1 MYDFIANLRWR
12 GMIQDITPGLEA
24 QLQRES
30 MIGYI
35 GFDPT
40 ASSLHV
46 GNLATIMLLKHFQL
60 AGHKPLAVVGGA
72 TGMVGDPSFKAAE
85 RKFLTEEELLYNQ
98 SCIMKQLNQ
107 VLEFS
112 SNGNSAELL
121 NNIDWFKDFGFLK
134 FLREVGKHIPINYM
148 MAKESVKRRLE
159 DGISFTEFS
168 YQLLQGYD
176 FYHLYTNKGVR
187 LQMGGADQWGNLTTG
202 IELIRRKAG
211 QEAFA
216 LTTPLITKAD
226 GTKFGKSEQGNIW
239 LDPNMTSPYEF
250 YQFWLNCT
258 DEDASR
264 LIKVFTLL
272 NQEEIEDLTKLHIQ
286 TPHQRILQKEIAKDL
301 TIRVHSET
309 DYMQAMKASE
319 LLFGRATVED
329 LWSLSEKDFNIIF
342 KSIPEIHITLA
353 QLTESEHVLD
363 LIASTGSGVMFDS
376 KGEVRRAIQEGS
388 LYVNKEKI
396 TDPLQKLNLKLLQG
410 KYLLVQRGKKHHYL
424 IKVS

>member
-12 GMIQDITPGLEA
+12 GMIHDITPGLEA
-24 QLQRES
+24 QLQKE
-30 MIGYI
+30 MITGYI

-40 ASSLHV
+40 APSLHV

-60 AGHKPLAVVGGA
+60 AGHKPVAVVGGA
-72 TGMVGDPSFKAAE
+72 TGMIGDPSFKATE
-85 RKFLTEEELLYNQ
+85 RKFLSEEELLHNQ
-98 SCIMKQLNQ
+98 SCIMKQLKCF
-107 VLEFS
+107 LDFS
-112 SNGNSAELL
+112 PCANAAELL
-121 NNIDWFKDFGFLK
+121 NNIDWFKDFGFLR
-134 FLREVGKHIPINYM
+134 FLREVGKHISINYM

-176 FYHLYTNKGVR
+176 FYYLYNTKGVK
-187 LQMGGADQWGNLTTG
+187 LQMGGTDQWGNLTTG
-202 IELIRRKAG
+202 IELIRRKTG
-211 QEAFA
+211 EESFA
-216 LTTPLITKAD
+216 LTAPLITKAD

-239 LDPNMTSPYEF
+239 LDPTMTSPYEF

-258 DEDASR
+258 DEDACR

-272 NQEEIEDLTKLHIQ
+272 SKEEIDNLIELHVQ
-286 TPHQRILQKEIAKDL
+286 APHQRILQKQIAKEL

-309 DYMQAMKASE
+309 DYMQARKTSE
-319 LLFGRATVED
+319 LLFGHATAED
-329 LWSLSEKDFNIIF
+329 LWELSEKDFKIIF

-353 QLTESEHVLD
+353 QLTEVEHMLD
-363 LIASTGSGVMFDS
+363 LIASTGSGIMFNS

-388 LYVNKEKI
+388 LSVNKEKI
-396 TDPLQKLNLKLLQG
+396 TDPLQKPNLKLLQD

>member
-12 GMIQDITPGLEA
+12 GMIHDTTPGLEA
-24 QLQRES
+24 QLQKG
-30 MIGYI
+30 MMTAYI

-60 AGHKPLAVVGGA
+60 AGHKPIAVVGGA
-72 TGMVGDPSFKAAE
+72 TGMIGDPSFKAAE
-85 RKFLTEEELLYNQ
+85 RKFLSEEELLYNQ
-98 SCIMKQLNQ
+98 SCIMKQLSQ
-107 VLEFS
+107 FLDFS
-112 SNGNSAELL
+112 SGHNSAELL

-134 FLREVGKHIPINYM
+134 FLREVGKHLSINYM

-176 FYHLYTNKGVR
+176 FYHLYTTKGVR

-211 QEAFA
+211 EEAFA
-216 LTTPLITKAD
+216 LTAPLITKAD

-239 LDPNMTSPYEF
+239 LDPDMTSPYEF
-250 YQFWLNCT
+250 YQFWLNCP
-258 DEDASR
+258 DDDASR

-272 NQEEIEDLTKLHIQ
+272 SQEEIEDLARLHAQ
-286 TPHQRILQKEIAKDL
+286 APHQRILQKEIAKEL
-301 TIRVHSET
+301 TIRVHSEA
-309 DYMQAMKASE
+309 DYMQAMKTSE
-319 LLFGRATVED
+319 LLFGRATAED
-329 LWSLSEKDFNIIF
+329 LWGLSEKDFKIIF
-342 KSIPEIHITLA
+342 KSIPEVHITLA
-353 QLTESEHVLD
+353 QLTETEHVLD
-363 LIASTGSGVMFDS
+363 LVASTGSGVMFNS
-376 KGEVRRAIQEGS
+376 KGEARRAIQEGS
-388 LYVNKEKI
+388 LYINKEKI
-396 TDPLQKLNLKLLQG
+396 SDPLQKPNFKLLQD
-410 KYLLVQRGKKHHYL
+410 KYLVVQRGKKHHYL